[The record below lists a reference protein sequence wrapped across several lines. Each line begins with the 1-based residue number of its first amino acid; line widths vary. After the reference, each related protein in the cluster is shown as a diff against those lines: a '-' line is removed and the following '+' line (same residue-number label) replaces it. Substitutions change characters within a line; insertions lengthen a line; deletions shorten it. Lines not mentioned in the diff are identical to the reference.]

1 MPSKAKASPE
11 KEEFPE
17 KETPKQA
24 ESSPKLPQPPASK
37 YAPKPKVVPTIGKN
51 QIGGK
56 KQRVTPKFN
65 SVSTQLN

>member
-1 MPSKAKASPE
+1 MPSKAKPQEASPE
-11 KEEFPE
+11 KQPPKEEL
-17 KETPKQA
+17 
-24 ESSPKLPQPPASK
+24 SSQKDPQPKSK
-37 YAPKPKVVPTIGKN
+37 YATKPKVVPTIGKN